1 MNKFKRIL
9 SILLLGPLLPI
20 IGIPIDNNEDGTG
33 DDVNNDENNV
43 DGNNQQDANIESNT
57 NNQNDKTFTKIEVD
71 EIIQARFGRERNK
84 IRKELEKEYN
94 DRKTRE
100 NMTEIEKIKADLEA
114 ERKKNEEIVY
124 NSNRNL
130 IRSEVTMLA
139 TKLNIVDIDAAF
151 KLMDMENV
159 GVEGNKV
166 FGVEDSLNDL
176 VSKKSWLLSKNNN
189 NKQKVGDDQNENVG
203 KPIINDS
210 MNALIRGY
218 FGKKRS

>member
-20 IGIPIDNNEDGTG
+20 IGVPIDNNEDGTG

-94 DRKTRE
+94 DKKTRE

-189 NKQKVGDDQNENVG
+189 NQQKVGDDQNENVG

-210 MNALIRGY
+210 MNDLIRSY